1 MSFELPAPPV
11 HVNLHV
17 VSPLLIGGAPVSKEK
32 MEKAESDLKEAKFK
46 IKEQDAVIARLRA
59 DLASL
64 ESKSELLIEKKALEV
79 ELRMRKLV
87 EEAYDKGFASC
98 KSQFLALKE
107 LQSSL

>member
-1 MSFELPAPPV
+1 MSLPCLA
-11 HVNLHV
+11 
-17 VSPLLIGGAPVSKEK
+17 IGGTVSKEK
-32 MEKAESDLKEAKFK
+32 MEKAETDLKEARFK
-46 IKEQDAVIARLRA
+46 LREQDSLIARLRA

-64 ESKSELLIEKKALEV
+64 ESKSELLVEKKALEI
-79 ELRMRKLV
+79 ELKMRKLV